1 MGGGGPGEVPYRS
14 IKRPGRVVVKKCL
27 RDRRAG
33 NVMDPQDIF
42 REAVKE
48 YIAVHDQLL
57 EAGKQLKDV
66 RKKKTELAD
75 VILEFMRNNDIDEC
89 ALQDGKLVRKES
101 KKMEGLKKEHILGEL
116 KKAVGES
123 KADELLLNIFNK
135 REVTMKD
142 SLSRSKKKSPAQ

>member
-1 MGGGGPGEVPYRS
+1 
-14 IKRPGRVVVKKCL
+14 
-27 RDRRAG
+27 
-33 NVMDPQDIF
+33 MDPQDIF

-101 KKMEGLKKEHILGEL
+101 KRMEGLKKEHILGEL

-142 SLSRSKKKSPAQ
+142 SLSRSKKKPSAQQ

>member
-1 MGGGGPGEVPYRS
+1 
-14 IKRPGRVVVKKCL
+14 
-27 RDRRAG
+27 
-33 NVMDPQDIF
+33 MDPQEIF

-66 RKKKTELAD
+66 RKKKAELAD

-101 KKMEGLKKEHILGEL
+101 KRMEGLKKEHILGEL
-116 KKAVGES
+116 KKVLDES
-123 KADELLLNIFNK
+123 KAEDMLLNIFNK
-135 REVTMKD
+135 REVTTKD
-142 SLSRSKKKSPAQ
+142 SLSRSKKKAPAT